1 MTEAERVLAELAK
14 RLHNPKPE
22 SVLTWDEVKALTA
35 PYLPKPEPDRL
46 MDAAK
51 TCAEIGKY
59 MCAKDA
65 AHQIRTIIAR
75 EVAAAEPSDEALR
88 KFENAASLFS
98 QLRTTV
104 AVRFDGLCERELW
117 LSINAAF
124 DKLEA
129 ARAAL
134 KGKAYE

>member
-1 MTEAERVLAELAK
+1 MTEAERVLAELA
-14 RLHNPKPE
+14 
-22 SVLTWDEVKALTA
+22 LTIHDKLPLNYAEIEAMTA

-46 MDAAK
+46 TVAARECQDVAFGMSNRK
-51 TCAEIGKY
+51 ALVT
-59 MCAKDA
+59 
-65 AHQIRTIIAR
+65 IRAIIAR

-134 KGKAYE
+134 RGKAHD

>member
-1 MTEAERVLAELAK
+1 MTEAGRVLADEAMVAEAIW
-14 RLHNPKPE
+14 RVGSGVDGPVPE
-22 SVLTWDEVKALTA
+22 RFVMHVYPDTLVKMT
-35 PYLPKPEPDRL
+35 R
-46 MDAAK
+46 AA
-51 TCAEIGKY
+51 
-59 MCAKDA
+59 
-65 AHQIRTIIAR
+65 IRAIIAR

-104 AVRFDGLCERELW
+104 AARFEGLCERELW

-129 ARAAL
+129 ARAL
-134 KGKAYE
+134 LEGSKP